1 MAGDRNGC
9 GGCAAV
15 ALAVFGGLPLT
26 MVLAAPA
33 IAARIAASGVPA
45 LAPYLA
51 EWRWAM
57 IASPL
62 LALVL
67 VRFVLARTGRL
78 RGGAVGPVK
87 RGLGLLGRAT
97 ILLAAVDAVVFTQLT
112 RAGRT
117 DHVIADGMP
126 IFGLGALTGLVVLVA
141 IAWWDRRPERV
152 TVEQVRVATREADR
166 ALRRVR
172 AENERV
178 RRQAEQVQARLAKLR
193 ARAAGPPASRAD
205 VAFPALRTFH
215 RESYQCADTAHLAY
229 QSAQTSLRTMSSV
242 VRRARFTSP
251 NLLPGGRRARAELRA
266 AAAQLAR
273 SHGELR
279 VQVDQ
284 GLTVVRTLNANTAEL
299 KHEIRD
305 SCGEPGRRW
314 FADLEERVAER
325 RRAERVSRG

>member
-9 GGCAAV
+9 GGCALV
-15 ALAVFGGLPLT
+15 VLAVFGGLPLT

-33 IAARIAASGVPA
+33 IAARIASSGAPA

-67 VRFVLARTGRL
+67 VRLVLARDGRL
-78 RGGAVGPVK
+78 RGRSVRPGK
-87 RGLGLLGRAT
+87 RWLGLLGRAGV
-97 ILLAAVDAVVFTQLT
+97 LLAVVNVAVFAQLT

-117 DHVIADGMP
+117 DHVIADGLP
-126 IFGLGALTGLVVLVA
+126 LFVFAALAGIAVLVA
-141 IAWWDRRPERV
+141 IARWDRRPDRV
-152 TVEQVRVATREADR
+152 TVEQIRVATAEADR

-178 RRQAEQVQARLAKLR
+178 RRQGERVQARLANLR
-193 ARAAGPPASRAD
+193 TRPAGRVD

-215 RESYQCADTAHLAY
+215 RESYQCADTAHVAY
-229 QSAQTSLRTMSSV
+229 QSAQASLRTMSYV
-242 VRRARFTSP
+242 VRRSRYTAP
-251 NLLPGGRRARAELRA
+251 NWLPGGRRARAELRA

-284 GLTVVRTLNANTAEL
+284 GLTMVRTLNANTSEL

-305 SCGEPGRRW
+305 SCGEPGRQW
-314 FADLEERVAER
+314 FEALEARIAEA
-325 RRAERVSRG
+325 RASRAG